1 MIKLFVSGFPLDMDE
16 LKLAEMIALHGDIKT
31 IKLVRDKKTRVCKGY
46 GFVEVA
52 DRETAEK
59 IVLALNGQPLRD
71 RQLTVNIRE
80 EEPAKP
86 VYKKIEPGRV
96 KRPRR
101 IIPTITGLL
110 VTFLLA
116 C

>member
-1 MIKLFVSGFPLDMDE
+1 MIKLFISGFPLDMDE
-16 LKLAEMIALHGDIKT
+16 LQLAQMIGPHGDIKT

-46 GFVEVA
+46 GFVEMA
-52 DRETAEK
+52 DRESAEN
-59 IVLALNGQPLRD
+59 VMLALNGQQLRD

-86 VYKKIEPGRV
+86 VYKKIEPGRK